1 MTHATEVEKN
11 RDLPSGYKYWAF
23 VSYSHRDE
31 QSAKWLH
38 EGIETYKIPGAL
50 VGKPLHGGS
59 TPRRMFPLFRDR
71 DELAGAAEL
80 GAQIRRALEQ
90 SLYLIVICSPQA
102 AVSPWVNREV
112 QAFKALGRED
122 RVLCLIVDGEPNAD
136 LQSGELECFPPAVR
150 SKVELRSRLRGRSG
164 RKTML

>member
-1 MTHATEVEKN
+1 MSDATQAERN
-11 RDLPSGYKYWAF
+11 RKLPSGYRYWAF
-23 VSYSHRDE
+23 ISYSHRDE

-71 DELAGAAEL
+71 DELASAAEL

-90 SLYLIVICSPQA
+90 SLYLIVICSPRA
-102 AVSPWVNREV
+102 AN
-112 QAFKALGRED
+112 LGR
-122 RVLCLIVDGEPNAD
+122 
-136 LQSGELECFPPAVR
+136 QLEAKVSTNSVPPFMAAETMYVY
-150 SKVELRSRLRGRSG
+150 SRIPLP
-164 RKTML
+164 